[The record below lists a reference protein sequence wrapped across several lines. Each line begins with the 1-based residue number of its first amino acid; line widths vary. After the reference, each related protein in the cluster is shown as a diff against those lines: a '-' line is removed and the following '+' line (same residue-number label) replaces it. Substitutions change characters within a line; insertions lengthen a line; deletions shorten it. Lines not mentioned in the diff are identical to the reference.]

1 MLVTKHTRYRSRP
14 AGDNSLPSAW
24 HRLLVFPLLFVPWL
38 VMYEWV
44 VYALACYLP
53 DEVHWP
59 IWQWTE
65 VSATSYWLTGLFP
78 FSGHPDA

>member
-1 MLVTKHTRYRSRP
+1 MLVTKHTRYRARP

-44 VYALACYLP
+44 VYALAGYLP
-53 DEVHWP
+53 D
-59 IWQWTE
+59 
-65 VSATSYWLTGLFP
+65 
-78 FSGHPDA
+78 